1 MNRANQFQPRIKNCA
16 TGMEVVS
23 VAIPDIGPREKRHL
37 NERSQNRMLH
47 FLLHLIFADE
57 VQVFLRS

>member
-37 NERSQNRMLH
+37 NERSQN
-47 FLLHLIFADE
+47 
-57 VQVFLRS
+57 